1 MRLRA
6 PLLLPLLLMACAAK
20 GGAGDGTGGDG
31 ATSASSAGSAGAPLV
46 DSSSGSSSIG
56 IAGTTS
62 AGAGD
67 TAAGDTGAQA
77 GAGNAGGGVGAGADS
92 GGGSSGGNSGASNVG
107 PGGVSGGNASGGGGG
122 SMLQDGIQP
131 YFKTSDT
138 NTAAAIS
145 AILGE
150 MHVVNT
156 DGGNATLSLLKI
168 RYYFT
173 NEGTMPMMQMNWAH
187 LKSPGNQLD
196 VPFLAT
202 VVKMPTPKP
211 MADSYIEF
219 TCNSASIL
227 DAGKEAEISFRL
239 YDGTNQPVFLQ
250 NNDYSFSATATP
262 SDKIVL
268 LYRDVVIW
276 GVEP

>member
-1 MRLRA
+1 
-6 PLLLPLLLMACAAK
+6 
-20 GGAGDGTGGDG
+20 
-31 ATSASSAGSAGAPLV
+31 
-46 DSSSGSSSIG
+46 
-56 IAGTTS
+56 
-62 AGAGD
+62 
-67 TAAGDTGAQA
+67 
-77 GAGNAGGGVGAGADS
+77 
-92 GGGSSGGNSGASNVG
+92 
-107 PGGVSGGNASGGGGG
+107 
-122 SMLQDGIQP
+122 MLQDGIQP

-156 DGGNATLSLLKI
+156 DGGNATLSLLKV

-196 VPFLAT
+196 VPFLAS

-211 MADSYIEF
+211 TADSYIEF
-219 TCNSASIL
+219 TCNSPNVL
-227 DAGKEAEISFRL
+227 DAGREAEISFRL
-239 YDGTNQPVFLQ
+239 YDGTNQPVFHQ
-250 NNDYSFSATATP
+250 DNDYSFSATSTP